1 MILNI
6 DTSQREPKAQEFLPS
21 IQHIN
26 LKDIESIEIYPGP
39 GSYTG
44 LRVGFAI
51 AHTLGYLLRVPV
63 NGKKYPHM
71 ALPTY

>member
-1 MILNI
+1 MILHI
-6 DTSQREPKAQEFLPS
+6 DTSQQHPKAQEFLLS
-21 IQHIN
+21 IQN
-26 LKDIESIEIYPGP
+26 LRLEDIQAIEIYPGP

-51 AHTLGYLLRVPV
+51 ANTLGYMLHIPV
-63 NGKKYPHM
+63 NGKVYPQM